1 MTKTFYQSAK
11 RLAALFTAC
20 LLLPA
25 AVAWAQQAKPA
36 KNLYQFSVD
45 LTKCANDLLQ
55 IELVPPV
62 LKGEKA
68 VYHLPKVIPGT
79 YATYDFGRFV
89 SDFEAIDAKGGAL
102 PVKRLDDNNWE
113 ITSPAKLARIRY
125 KVQDTWDTDIKEHFV
140 FEVGGSDFERDSI
153 FAWNANCLFG
163 YFDQLKAYKYKVT
176 VTKPQGFY
184 GSTSLVPVSTTAT
197 TDVWETAN
205 YMDLVDAPIMYNKPD
220 TTIVNVGGAQV
231 LFSVYNPSKKVTA
244 KGVAKEVTK
253 ILEAAKAYLGGAL
266 PVKKYAF
273 LIYVFNRPS
282 KSGSFGALE
291 HSYSSFYLLP
301 EAPEEQMGRTVR
313 DVASHE
319 FFHIVTPLSIHAKEI
334 GDFDYINPKM
344 SEHLW
349 LYEGVTEYNA
359 HLSQVQAGITTEA
372 DFVKTMA
379 QKMTGND
386 QFRADTV
393 SFTKMSRNILN
404 PPYDRLFGNVYQK
417 GALIA
422 MCLDMKLRKL
432 SGGKKGIQ
440 TLLADLSKF
449 YGKEKS
455 FNDAELF
462 DKIAGLTY
470 PEIRTFFAKHVEGTE
485 PLPYAE
491 VLAYAGVDY
500 IPEKTVETMSLGVPG
515 IGLKDGALV
524 VSKDTSR
531 YDEVTREFGFRPG
544 DVLYKLNGKEFSMAT
559 AQALFADL
567 SKNIASAG
575 KIEWVVKRQN
585 ADGKEEEKT
594 LTATPRMVPRKQK
607 HICSLNQEATAEQTA
622 FRQAWLKNK

>member
-1 MTKTFYQSAK
+1 MTVSLKGLCS
-11 RLAALFTAC
+11 RLLGALALVFAFTATTA
-20 LLLPA
+20 L
-25 AVAWAQQAKPA
+25 AQTAKPA
-36 KNLYQFSVD
+36 KNHYQFWVD
-45 LTKCANDLLQ
+45 LTKVNNDLLEV
-55 IELVPPV
+55 ELVPPA
-62 LKGEKA
+62 LKGEKT

-89 SDFEAIDAKGGAL
+89 SDFTALDAKGNAL
-102 PVKRLDDNNWE
+102 PVKKLDDNNWE
-113 ITSPAKLARIRY
+113 ITGAGKLARVRY
-125 KVQDTWDTDIKEHFV
+125 KVQDTWDTDIKERFV
-140 FEVGGSDFERDSI
+140 FEVAGSDFEKDSI
-153 FAWNANCLFG
+153 YAWNANCLFG
-163 YFDQLKAYKYKVT
+163 YFDQLKSYKYTVN

-184 GSTSLVPVSTTAT
+184 GSTSLVPTSSTAT
-197 TDVWETAN
+197 TDVWETPN

-220 TTIVNVGGAQV
+220 TTILNVGGAQV
-231 LFSVYNPSKKVTA
+231 LFSVYNTSKKITS
-244 KGVAKEVTK
+244 KGVAKEVSR

-273 LIYVFNRPS
+273 LIYVSTKPS

-301 EAPEEQMGRTVR
+301 EAPEEQMARTVR

-319 FFHIVTPLSIHAKEI
+319 FFHIVTPLNIHAKEI
-334 GDFDYINPKM
+334 GDFDYIAPKM

-386 QFRADTV
+386 QYRADTV

-404 PPYDRLFGNVYQK
+404 DPYDNYYGNVYQK
-417 GALIA
+417 GALIG

-455 FNDAELF
+455 FDDKELF
-462 DKIAGLTY
+462 DKITTLTY
-470 PEIRTFFAKHVEGTE
+470 PEIRSFFTKHVEGTE

-500 IPEKTVETMSLGVPG
+500 IPEKVAETMSMGIPG
-515 IGLKDGALV
+515 ITLKDGALA

-544 DVLYKLNGKEFSMAT
+544 DVLYKLNGKEFTMAT
-559 AQALFADL
+559 AQALFGEL
-567 SKNIASAG
+567 SKNIASTS

-585 ADGKEEEKT
+585 AEGKEEEVT
-594 LTATPRMVPRKQK
+594 LKATPRMVPRKQK
-607 HICSLNQEATAEQTA
+607 HICTLAAEPTAEQLA